1 MKTYSFS
8 KLATRLI
15 RMIYDFSNK
24 LLNRAESKK
33 NERKIMKIMISLKID
48 FT

>member
-33 NERKIMKIMISLKID
+33 MKEKL
-48 FT
+48 